1 MSYITVNG
9 IETYYE
15 RLGEGHPI
23 VFIHGGGWDSRH
35 WEPQF
40 TALADEYELIR
51 YDVRGHGQT
60 GGSDE
65 ARVTHDTL
73 AQDLKELIEA
83 LELDNP
89 TLVGLSMG
97 GRIAHICAATYP
109 DIAGSLV
116 TYEAPLKNGDDE
128 RRSLTLK
135 LHSSLVT
142 GVLRLLG
149 PRRAVIIQHWL
160 RTRLGDMEVEDEDK
174 VIDGV
179 ELTKKEYV
187 LDAAGQMTTREQLK
201 ILRTLEHR
209 VDTPAEITIP
219 ALILTG
225 DGPSSFNIDAADRLA
240 EQIPNARRETI
251 PDAGHAGN
259 FNNPDAF
266 NRGLREFINEVHS
279 QPTRSTTEPL

>member
-15 RLGEGHPI
+15 RLGDGHPI
-23 VFIHGGGWDSRH
+23 VFIHGSGWDSRQ

-51 YDVRGHGQT
+51 YDVRGHGLT

-65 ARVTHDTL
+65 ATVTHDTL
-73 AQDLKELIEA
+73 AQDLKELIEV

-116 TYEAPLKNGDDE
+116 TYEAPLEDKDNE
-128 RRSLTLK
+128 PRSLTQK
-135 LHSSLVT
+135 LQFSLVS

-149 PRRAVIIQHWL
+149 PRRAYIVQQWL
-160 RTRLGDMEVEDEDK
+160 RTRVGDMEAENEDK
-174 VIDGV
+174 VIDGLG
-179 ELTKKEYV
+179 LTKKEYV
-187 LDAAGQMTTREQLK
+187 LDAAEQMNTREQLK
-201 ILRTLEHR
+201 ILRTYGHR
-209 VDTPAEITIP
+209 VDTPAGITIP

-225 DGPSSFNIDAADRLA
+225 DGSSSFNIDAADRLT
-240 EQIPNARRETI
+240 EQIPNTRRETI

-259 FNNPDAF
+259 LDNSDAF
-266 NRGLREFINEVHS
+266 NRELREFINEVHS
-279 QPTRSTTEPL
+279 